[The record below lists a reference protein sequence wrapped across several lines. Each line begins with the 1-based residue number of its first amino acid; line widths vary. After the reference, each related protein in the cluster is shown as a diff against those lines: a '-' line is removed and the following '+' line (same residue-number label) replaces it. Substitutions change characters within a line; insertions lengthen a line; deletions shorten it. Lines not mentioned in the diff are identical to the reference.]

1 MVCVRSFCA
10 IHPRTDMVEAV
21 SALPYDVMNTEE
33 ARSMAEGRPWSFL
46 RISRPE
52 IEFDRSHDPAADDV
66 YARSRENL
74 EKFKK
79 AGVLETD
86 AEPQIYIYRQI
97 MGDHVQTGVVACAH
111 IDDYIENRI
120 KKHEFTRK
128 DKEDDRTRHVKE
140 TGAHTGPVFLAYRD
154 DAQIDALT
162 QADTKQAPVYD
173 FTTEDGIRHIVW
185 RSATPKAYEDAFER
199 VEACYIADGHHR
211 AASAVRAGAECR
223 AAAADPT
230 ADAPFCHFLAV
241 FFPANQLKILPYNRV
256 LKDTQGRSD
265 EEILS
270 ELGKA
275 GRIEKTTLKSPERPG
290 TYCIYLNHQWYLLTI
305 DPDTIDKTDP
315 VASLDVDILQ
325 KRVLSPI
332 FGIEDPRTDKRI
344 DFVGGI
350 RGTDEL
356 ERRVDSGEMRLAVSM
371 YPTQIT
377 QIFAVSDGGGV
388 MPPKSTWFEP
398 KLRSG
403 LFVHALH
410 D

>member
-1 MVCVRSFCA
+1 
-10 IHPRTDMVEAV
+10 MVEAV

-33 ARSMAEGRPWSFL
+33 ARAMVDGKPWSFL

-52 IEFDRSHDPAADDV
+52 VEFDKTHDPCADDV

-74 EKFKK
+74 EKFMRE
-79 AGVLETD
+79 GVLKTD
-86 AEPQIYIYRQI
+86 KEPQVYVYRQI
-97 MGDHVQTGVVACAH
+97 MGEHVQTGVVACAH
-111 IDDYIENRI
+111 IDDYVENRI

-154 DAQIDALT
+154 DVAIDALMD
-162 QADTKQAPVYD
+162 ADTKREPLYD
-173 FTTEDGIRHIVW
+173 FVTEDGIRHIVW
-185 RSATPKAYEDAFER
+185 RSATPKAYEAAFEN
-199 VEACYIADGHHR
+199 VDACYIADGHHR
-211 AASAVRAGAECR
+211 AASAVRAGVECR
-223 AAAADPT
+223 AAASDPK
-230 ADAPFCHFLAV
+230 ADAPYCHFLAV
-241 FFPANQLKILPYNRV
+241 FFPANQLKIMPYNRV
-256 LKDTQGRSD
+256 LKDSKNRSD
-265 EEILS
+265 EEILA
-270 ELGKA
+270 ELRKVGTV
-275 GRIEKTTLKSPERPG
+275 EKTTLKTPEKPG
-290 TYCIYLNHQWYLLTI
+290 TYCIYLSKQWYLLTI
-305 DPDTIDKTDP
+305 DPSTIDQEDP

-332 FGIEDPRTDKRI
+332 FDIQDPRTDKRI

-356 ERRVDSGEMRLAVSM
+356 EKRVDSGEMRLAVSM
-371 YPTQIT
+371 YPTQIH

-410 D
+410 

>member
-1 MVCVRSFCA
+1 
-10 IHPRTDMVEAV
+10 MVEAV

-33 ARSMAEGRPWSFL
+33 ARAMVDGKPWSFL

-52 IEFDRSHDPAADDV
+52 VEFDKTHDPCADDV

-74 EKFKK
+74 EKFMRE
-79 AGVLETD
+79 GVLKTD
-86 AEPQIYIYRQI
+86 KEPQVYVYRQI
-97 MGDHVQTGVVACAH
+97 MGEHVQTGVVACAH
-111 IDDYIENRI
+111 IDDYVENRI

-154 DAQIDALT
+154 DAAIDALMD
-162 QADTKQAPVYD
+162 ADTKREPLYD
-173 FTTEDGIRHIVW
+173 FVTEDGIRHIVW
-185 RSATPKAYEDAFER
+185 RSATPKAYEAAFENID
-199 VEACYIADGHHR
+199 ACYIADGHHR
-211 AASAVRAGAECR
+211 AASAVRAGVECR
-223 AAAADPT
+223 AAASDPK
-230 ADAPFCHFLAV
+230 ADAPYCHFLAV
-241 FFPANQLKILPYNRV
+241 FFPANQLKIMPYNRV
-256 LKDTQGRSD
+256 LKDSKNRSD
-265 EEILS
+265 EEILA
-270 ELGKA
+270 ELRKVGTV
-275 GRIEKTTLKSPERPG
+275 EKTTLKTPEKPG
-290 TYCIYLNHQWYLLTI
+290 TYCIYLSKQWYLLTI
-305 DPDTIDKTDP
+305 DPSTIDQEDP

-332 FGIEDPRTDKRI
+332 FDIQDPRTDKRI

-356 ERRVDSGEMRLAVSM
+356 EKRVDSGEMRLAVSM
-371 YPTQIT
+371 YPTQIH

-410 D
+410 

>member
-10 IHPRTDMVEAV
+10 IHPRRDRVEDV

-33 ARSMAEGRPWSFL
+33 ARQMVEGKPWSFL

-52 IEFDRSHDPAADDV
+52 VEFDPSHDPTADDV

-74 EKFKK
+74 QKYIRE
-79 AGVLETD
+79 GVMEVDQT
-86 AEPQIYIYRQI
+86 PQVYIYRQI
-97 MGDHVQTGVVACAH
+97 MGDHMQTGVVACAH

-154 DAQIDALT
+154 DAAIDQLVEG
-162 QADTKQAPVYD
+162 DTKNEPLYD
-173 FTTEDGIRHIVW
+173 FTTEDHIRHIVW
-185 RSATPKAYEDAFER
+185 VAQTPDAYEKAFENID
-199 VEACYIADGHHR
+199 ACYIADGHHR
-211 AASAVRAGAECR
+211 AASAVRAGAEKR
-223 AAAADPT
+223 AQAADPA
-230 ADAPFCHFLAV
+230 ADAPYCHFLAV
-241 FFPANQLKILPYNRV
+241 FFPAQQLKIMPYNRV
-256 LKDTQGRSD
+256 LKDSENRATAD
-265 EEILS
+265 ILNA
-270 ELGKA
+270 LGKI
-275 GRIEKTTLKSPERPG
+275 GKLEKTTVKSPVNSG
-290 TYCIYLNHQWYLLTI
+290 SFCIYIDHQWYMLTI
-305 DPDTIDKTDP
+305 DPNDIDKNDP
-315 VASLDVDILQ
+315 IGSLDVDILQ
-325 KRVLSPI
+325 KRVLSPL
-332 FGIEDPRTDKRI
+332 FGIDDPRTDKRI

-356 ERRVDSGEMRLAVSM
+356 ERRVDSNEMRLAISM
-371 YPTQIT
+371 YPTQIQ
-377 QIFAVSDGGGV
+377 QIFDVSDAGKV

-403 LFVHALH
+403 LFVHAL